1 MLRIK
6 FRGEKKRCRDLVLLS
21 REDPAD
27 VATRI
32 LAAVLLGEPGIMD
45 LAERFTSVK
54 SFESENP
61 IDIYP
66 IMDVD
71 HCALP
76 YVPSLSRD
84 QGAYFARRGNGNSFE
99 KFEGSASIQEE
110 GSRHI
115 YKIPIPA

>member
-1 MLRIK
+1 MSGDHRVLRIM
-6 FRGEKKRCRDLVLLS
+6 FRGKKKRFTNLVILS

-45 LAERFTSVK
+45 LAERFMSVN
-54 SFESENP
+54 SFEAENP

-76 YVPSLSRD
+76 YVLSLPKD
-84 QGAYFARRGNGNSFE
+84 QGAYFARRRNGNFFE
-99 KFEGSASIQEE
+99 KHKGIC
-110 GSRHI
+110 
-115 YKIPIPA
+115 